1 MAGERERGVYM
12 ISVAA
17 ELAGMHPQT
26 LRIYETRGLIQPKR
40 SPKNTRLYSDED
52 VERLRRIQQLT
63 SELGMNL
70 AGVERVFELEQ
81 EVARMRRRLNNIERA
96 AERAQEELRQEIARV
111 RQAAKAEL
119 VPYEPPG
126 PGAGAGN
133 PGPGSPKGLK
143 PRFGPPAWWGCL
155 PWMDTLDPLRNSEV
169 QRALAFARARE
180 TYPGLSSEL
189 LLELCDAAWQR
200 AAGDTRD
207 GGALERFERALDVV
221 ARSYRVGGGR
231 LSVSEVAEDA
241 IPLAALQPYRRV

>member
-1 MAGERERGVYM
+1 MPPRGGDSFHVW
-12 ISVAA
+12 
-17 ELAGMHPQT
+17 T
-26 LRIYETRGLIQPKR
+26 
-40 SPKNTRLYSDED
+40 
-52 VERLRRIQQLT
+52 
-63 SELGMNL
+63 
-70 AGVERVFELEQ
+70 
-81 EVARMRRRLNNIERA
+81 
-96 AERAQEELRQEIARV
+96 
-111 RQAAKAEL
+111 
-119 VPYEPPG
+119 
-126 PGAGAGN
+126 
-133 PGPGSPKGLK
+133 
-143 PRFGPPAWWGCL
+143 
-155 PWMDTLDPLRNSEV
+155 TLDPLRNSEL